1 MKRESA
7 TAFTGFLLERFHDD
21 RVLADASARRA
32 DGYGAS
38 RSGAIPRPGREPNVS
53 RWETTARRSFSIAR
67 FFETARAYDTGF
79 CFTQFFFV
87 FSFPNHPERTR
98 ARSQK
103 DETDISRT
111 EHT

>member
-67 FFETARAYDTGF
+67 FFETARAYRFFWTREV
-79 CFTQFFFV
+79 FFV
-87 FSFPNHPERTR
+87 FSFPNHPER

-103 DETDISRT
+103 DETDVSRT